1 MCLNTSNTSCFPSK
15 SHFLELPWQL
25 FLSHPLTRSLPA
37 LPLPLGSGGAVE
49 APVAGVEQGRAAQE
63 PAVGLAPGTCV
74 SNAPVSAPGG
84 CVLLLKAGV
93 AAARC
98 GERNSTGCS
107 GSASDQPE
115 LTCSSR
121 EEQGCNSVPETKSR
135 PVCILTLPLLFG
147 IPQQPQKIL
156 MQGASPPCRATGTP
170 QSPSPRHQQE
180 LPSPLSSCGF
190 PRGHQALPYPEVAAG
205 RWDGCFG
212 EPLARRTPGSVL
224 VAGLARTMKALPQR
238 SQPRPAAVQSA

>member
-156 MQGASPPCRATGTP
+156 VQGASLPCRATGTP
-170 QSPSPRHQQE
+170 QSPCPRHQEE
-180 LPSPLSSCGF
+180 LPSPELLRVPQRTPSPPL
-190 PRGHQALPYPEVAAG
+190 PRGGSGALGWVFWRAPCPEAPQDPSWLQV
-205 RWDGCFG
+205 W
-212 EPLARRTPGSVL
+212 LA
-224 VAGLARTMKALPQR
+224 Q
-238 SQPRPAAVQSA
+238 